1 MSNKLIYIS
10 ATWCGPCKLFAPVM
24 NRVGTQVTVEKLDAE
39 IYQGRLKAG
48 TIQDYGIKS
57 IPTTVKVDASGK
69 MLDKFVGVK
78 KEAEVLDFYNQQQL
92 FPY

>member
-24 NRVGTQVTVEKLDAE
+24 NKVGTQVTVEKLDAE
-39 IYQGRLKAG
+39 IYQGRVKAG

-57 IPTTVKVDASGK
+57 IPTTVKVDASGN
-69 MLDKFVGVK
+69 MIDKFVGVK
-78 KEAEVLDFYNQQQL
+78 KEDEVLAFFNA
-92 FPY
+92 